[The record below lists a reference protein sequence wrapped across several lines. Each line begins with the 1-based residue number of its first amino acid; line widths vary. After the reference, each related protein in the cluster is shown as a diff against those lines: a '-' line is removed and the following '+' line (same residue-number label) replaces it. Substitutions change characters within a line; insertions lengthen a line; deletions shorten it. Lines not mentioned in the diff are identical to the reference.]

1 MTRPNPSDSAFGEF
15 RVLTPPGR
23 AAVAVVS
30 VSAAAPELL
39 NSVIDSA
46 FVSQSLITFREA
58 PAGRI
63 LYGRWE
69 QEDIVIVRTGDTRCE
84 LHCHGGAAA
93 VSAMIARLEQFGLS
107 QYAVKN
113 QHDDAMQ
120 HCLHALKTNGDE
132 APLQRLLNEEITSL
146 LQQTTTLGTA
156 RHVLNQQDGRVTDL
170 FKRIAQEE
178 ISEQVREAVLRSQK
192 WVSFAE
198 HLVKPWR
205 VLVLG
210 RPNVGKSSLVN
221 AIVGYQRSIVFDQP
235 GTTRDVIDVRTVL
248 AEWPFEFLDTAGL
261 RSQTHDVVERI
272 GIGKTVEAVRLCDA
286 CLLLEEA
293 GRNQQIEPTVLT
305 ALEAY
310 SGKVAVVLTKYD
322 KVEDRTWGE
331 SSQQSGGAGTGWPI
345 FNTSAVTGDG
355 LRDVTDWLVK
365 SLVPAQPEAH
375 EILPLPG
382 IISTFLQHAAVGQ
395 LPE

>member
-1 MTRPNPSDSAFGEF
+1 
-15 RVLTPPGR
+15 
-23 AAVAVVS
+23 
-30 VSAAAPELL
+30 
-39 NSVIDSA
+39 
-46 FVSQSLITFREA
+46 
-58 PAGRI
+58 
-63 LYGRWE
+63 
-69 QEDIVIVRTGDTRCE
+69 
-84 LHCHGGAAA
+84 
-93 VSAMIARLEQFGLS
+93 
-107 QYAVKN
+107 
-113 QHDDAMQ
+113 MQ

-248 AEWPFEFLDTAGL
+248 AEWPFEFLDTAGM

-310 SGKVAVVLTKYD
+310 SGKVAVVLTKSD

-382 IISTFLQHAAVGQ
+382 IISTFLQQAAVGQ